1 MLTFLVT
8 RGSDELGLHTS
19 RNRWAQQM
27 AKKRISSVDLS
38 WLISEEMHDSGSRRS
53 RMVLAVVHDDKQG
66 WRIVVGKRDER
77 FLTSKDKRRLVE
89 VQKRL
94 RLVYELRI

>member
-1 MLTFLVT
+1 
-8 RGSDELGLHTS
+8 
-19 RNRWAQQM
+19 M
-27 AKKRISSVDLS
+27 AKKRISSVDLT

-53 RMVLAVVHDDKQG
+53 RMVLAVVADDKHG

-77 FLTSKDKRRLVE
+77 FVTAKDRRRLVQ

-94 RLVYELRI
+94 RLVYELRL